1 SYARPRATA
10 AAITSETM
18 LRPRGQAPE
27 SGWRHVV
34 YSVTGG
40 LVNPGPSRQEFE
52 RRQLVA
58 RVKAPVTGSRRIA
71 VISRKGGVGKTT
83 TTLMLGHTFA
93 NLRGDRVI
101 ALDANPDAGSL
112 GYRVHRETSATV
124 TDLLDDAEHIRR
136 YADIRAYTSQATT
149 RLEVVASDDDPH
161 ISQAIGEQEYHT
173 AVGLLDHHYNLI
185 LLDTGT
191 GILDSATKGILGVAD
206 QLVIVLAPSL
216 DGARAAS
223 LTLDWLMQHGY
234 DGLVA
239 NSVAV
244 VNQSRQHG
252 LVELGKL
259 RRTTSPSAAG
269 RSCASR
275 GTRTW
280 RPAPRRGSTTS
291 SVRPATPTSPW
302 RRTSRTASPPGRHD
316 PDLVA
321 MAGVAVGY
329 TPTGTAGVVEA
340 QAGASTAGGSGRRPP
355 RDRLRAVARRLR
367 LVLLGLRV
375 VAGLVVLGN
384 RAGLA
389 AGRGRPAGADLGAVL
404 VRRAVAGAA

>member
-1 SYARPRATA
+1 MSSDATRSTRDGEPATSGGDDAQPADIGLLWAQDGAHADGGQAQARPTEAAIGGSAPQPPRTPPAHASPAYARPPATA

-18 LRPRGQAPE
+18 LRPRGQPPE
-27 SGWRHVV
+27 GGWRHVV
-34 YSVTGG
+34 YAMTGG

-58 RVKAPVTGSRRIA
+58 RVKAPVSGSRRIA

-93 NLRGDRVI
+93 SLRGDRVI

-112 GYRVHRETSATV
+112 GYRVNRETSATV

-136 YADIRAYTSQATT
+136 YADIRAYTSQAAT

-161 ISQAIGEQEYHT
+161 ISQAIGEHEYHT

-206 QLVIVLAPSL
+206 QLVVVLAPSL

-234 DGLVA
+234 DGLVS

-259 RRTTSPSAAG
+259 QDHFSERCRAV
-269 RSCASR
+269 
-275 GTRTW
+275 
-280 RPAPRRGSTTS
+280 
-291 SVRPATPTSPW
+291 VRIPW
-302 RRTSRTASPPGRHD
+302 D
-316 PDLVA
+316 PYL
-321 MAGVAVGY
+321 
-329 TPTGTAGVVEA
+329 E
-340 QAGASTAGGSGRRPP
+340 AGAETGLDDLKRAT
-355 RDRLRAVARRLR
+355 RDAYLA
-367 LVLLGLRV
+367 
-375 VAGLVVLGN
+375 
-384 RAGLA
+384 LA
-389 AGRGRPAGADLGAVL
+389 AHVADGFAVPSQ
-404 VRRAVAGAA
+404 RA